1 MEQVLQNFSLP
12 QRFLQ
17 QLDIRGRIKR
27 LPLPM
32 QAFVNFNLAQLL
44 ALSIALPDFIPLVDE
59 VAAGWLFYMGIT
71 ATAQSVRERYGDR
84 FQAWRQRRL
93 ERQDGLA
100 LPDLEQAELQEL
112 DPSLIEMT
120 LVEIEQ
126 LDPQVLQNAIAG
138 LRRGT

>member
-1 MEQVLQNFSLP
+1 MEQVLDRGSLP
-12 QRFLQ
+12 QRFIQ
-17 QLDIRGRIKR
+17 RLDVRGRIKR

-84 FQAWRQRRL
+84 FQAWRRRRVEQR
-93 ERQDGLA
+93 GATA
-100 LPDLEQAELQEL
+100 LPDLELSEVQQL

-120 LVEIEQ
+120 LAEIER
-126 LDPQVLQNAIAG
+126 LDPQVLQDAIAG
-138 LRRGT
+138 IRRD